1 MLQNK
6 CIRFCLNLND
16 GAHIGETEFE
26 KIDWLS
32 VNNCFERFISSMSF
46 KLCNNTNLVCMKVF
60 QLFKYS
66 NVMTSSNTIA

>member
-16 GAHIGETEFE
+16 RAHIEIEFE
-26 KIDWLS
+26 KMDWLP

-46 KLCNNTNLVCMKVF
+46 KLSNNTNLVCMRVF

-66 NVMTSSNTIA
+66 NVMTSSYT